1 MVQLQEDDSGPRYPQ
16 TGGIY
21 EREAEVCS
29 ARWGLWEEDLRMD
42 LALDLWSPS
51 DQESSEEKL
60 SNLDR
65 GIEIKGITLE
75 MVSKKELSS
84 HTLIT
89 TVIFPASLWFLT
101 WLWAPM
107 LEPASSGFPR
117 WDLQTHP
124 QTPMEFQILSFPLIT
139 V

>member
-1 MVQLQEDDSGPRYPQ
+1 
-16 TGGIY
+16 
-21 EREAEVCS
+21 
-29 ARWGLWEEDLRMD
+29 MD
-42 LALDLWSPS
+42 LALDLWSRS
-51 DQESSEEKL
+51 DQESSEENL
-60 SNLDR
+60 SNLDW

-107 LEPASSGFPR
+107 LEPASSGFSR
-117 WDLQTHP
+117 WDLQTHL
-124 QTPMEFQILSFPLIT
+124 QTPMEFQILSFHLIT
-139 V
+139 I